1 MLRADSPA
9 SMELVLGLYE
19 QMRNIQERLND
30 ATISNWA
37 LLTALAERDEAFAD
51 VYLAHKEKTEVSELG
66 WPAVRWLNLAGGS
79 VSPYSAYPETYPL

>member
-9 SMELVLGLYE
+9 SMEFVVGLYQ

-37 LLTALAERDEAFAD
+37 LLTALAESDEAFAD
-51 VYLAHKEKTEVSELG
+51 VYLAHKERTEESELG
-66 WPAVRWLNLAGGS
+66 QTLAATLNQMDQLLARMQADLG
-79 VSPYSAYPETYPL
+79 L

>member
-9 SMELVLGLYE
+9 SIGFVVGLYQ

-37 LLTALAERDEAFAD
+37 LLTALAEKDETFAD
-51 VYLAHKEKTEVSELG
+51 VYLAHKEKTETSELG
-66 WPAVRWLNLAGGS
+66 QTLASTLRQMDQMLARMQADLG
-79 VSPYSAYPETYPL
+79 P